1 MRQAPSYRDPVPRPA
16 SAASHAPS
24 RRSLAPG
31 RFLAVVAVVVLGLVT
46 GATTAS
52 AHDTLAST
60 DPADGSTVA
69 VAPAAVTLVFN
80 EPAQALGSQI
90 RVIGPDG
97 SVVSTGDVVLNG
109 ASVSEHLVD
118 SRPAGT
124 YTVAWRITSTDGHP
138 ISGSFTFTATGA
150 AGPAPTAATPA
161 PTATAAANAAA
172 APTTSS
178 TGDTVIAPSP
188 TPSAGTGSSDGLSPG
203 LVAGIVILVAGVGAA
218 GILVARRRSR

>member
-1 MRQAPSYRDPVPRPA
+1 
-16 SAASHAPS
+16 
-24 RRSLAPG
+24 
-31 RFLAVVAVVVLGLVT
+31 VVAVVLLGLVT
-46 GATTAS
+46 GAATAS
-52 AHDTLAST
+52 AHDTLATT

-80 EPAQALGSQI
+80 EPAQALGSQV
-90 RVIGPDG
+90 RVTGPDG

-109 ASVSEHLVD
+109 ASVSERLVD

-150 AGPAPTAATPA
+150 AGPATTAASPA
-161 PTATAAANAAA
+161 PTSTAAA
-172 APTTSS
+172 APAAAS
-178 TGDTVIAPSP
+178 TAAPTGGTVIAPAP
-188 TPSAGTGSSDGLSPG
+188 TPSTDAGSSTGLSPG
-203 LVAGIVILVAGVGAA
+203 LVAGIMILVAGVGAA

>member
-1 MRQAPSYRDPVPRPA
+1 MPRPA

-150 AGPAPTAATPA
+150 AGPAPHG
-161 PTATAAANAAA
+161 
-172 APTTSS
+172 
-178 TGDTVIAPSP
+178 GD
-188 TPSAGTGSSDGLSPG
+188 PG
-203 LVAGIVILVAGVGAA
+203 PHGDC
-218 GILVARRRSR
+218 RRERCGGPHHVVHR

>member
-1 MRQAPSYRDPVPRPA
+1 
-16 SAASHAPS
+16 
-24 RRSLAPG
+24 
-31 RFLAVVAVVVLGLVT
+31 VVAVVVLGLVT

-90 RVIGPDG
+90 RVTGPDG

-109 ASVSEHLVD
+109 ASVSERLVD

-138 ISGSFTFTATGA
+138 ISGSFTFSATGA
-150 AGPAPTAATPA
+150 AGPAPAAATPA
-161 PTATAAANAAA
+161 PTSTAAATMAPTT

-188 TPSAGTGSSDGLSPG
+188 TPSAGTGSSAGLSPG